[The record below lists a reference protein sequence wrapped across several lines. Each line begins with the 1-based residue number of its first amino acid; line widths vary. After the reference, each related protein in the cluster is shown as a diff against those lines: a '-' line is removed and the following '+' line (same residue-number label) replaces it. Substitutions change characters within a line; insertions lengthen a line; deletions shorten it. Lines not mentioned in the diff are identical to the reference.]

1 MYCTFKGHRLL
12 DIYKSKT
19 KGVHA
24 MELNQLAKHTKS
36 CRAES
41 GPAIDLASVTS
52 NDSGINSVSIHK
64 NVSLVAWDYHIFLI
78 NPLFHVDTCL
88 IIAIVWSKV
97 DSISDGGEVSSSI
110 RSHSQ
115 HHALE
120 IYSVQYPSPTI

>member
-1 MYCTFKGHRLL
+1 MYCAFKGHKLL

-52 NDSGINSVSIHK
+52 NDSSINSVSMHK
-64 NVSLVAWDYHIFLI
+64 NVSLVTWDFYIFLI

-97 DSISDGGEVSSSI
+97 DSISDGGEVPSSI
-110 RSHSQ
+110 SSHSQ
-115 HHALE
+115 HHAME
-120 IYSVQYPSPTI
+120 IYSVQYTSPII